1 LNKRDGASY
10 ASRVMS
16 PLPPPRGILRA
27 PRPDGLLDVRRLTPS
42 PRLAP
47 YIHHYWAIRWSLRSP
62 FKGESLPHPSVQ
74 ILRIAS
80 CAERSAFVLGVRSG
94 ALARTLTD
102 DGETFG
108 VTFRTV
114 MFQALLGA
122 PMESITDRVVPL
134 EHVLGASAR
143 PWARAIDAAR
153 APEEKVALTEAL
165 LRPLLTPSPRL
176 ERIRD
181 LVERIAVDRS
191 ILRVDDIA
199 RANGLGTRALPTL
212 LPNVRWHFGEV
223 RHPALPAPRSG
234 HPTPRAASALARRAR
249 GVPRLRRSGALRTR
263 LQTHRGPSPAGVR
276 PESGFVSVEH

>member
-1 LNKRDGASY
+1 MNKRDGALY

-47 YIHHYWAIRWSLRSP
+47 YIHHYWAIRWSLQSP

-108 VTFRTV
+108 VTFRAV
-114 MFQALLGA
+114 MFQALLGG

-134 EHVLGASAR
+134 EQVLGASAR

-165 LRPLLTPSPRL
+165 LTPLLTPSPRL
-176 ERIRD
+176 ERVRD

-199 RANGLGTRALPTL
+199 RANGLGIRALQRCFRMYVGISAKSVIQRYRLHEAAIQLRAPHPPSL
-212 LPNVRWHFGEV
+212 AELAASLGYADQAHFGRDFKRIV
-223 RHPALPAPRSG
+223 GQAPRAFGLNQGS
-234 HPTPRAASALARRAR
+234 
-249 GVPRLRRSGALRTR
+249 
-263 LQTHRGPSPAGVR
+263 
-276 PESGFVSVEH
+276 